1 MVNNYIIKKKK
12 EVIEETRKYIDLN
25 IELKREIEAK
35 NTMNDSRIQKKS
47 REANSEEIAELKN
60 NLDITNK
67 KIKDL
72 ENKIKNECEK
82 KQNFSKDIIKCNI
95 KLSHKKEEEDELLKK
110 IEKYK
115 QELEEKKK
123 QYDNLEN
130 ESDELKDNIGKE
142 KTDNELLKNRNKLLN
157 EENDSLV
164 SKYDFITNN
173 YDYTTNLKKI
183 SMEDLKNLEQ
193 SNTLVNNTIG
203 NFVEKVGTFKKNN
216 IQNLLFD
223 DNI

>member
-72 ENKIKNECEK
+72 ENKIHKGEKFFFTDIDKDKN
-82 KQNFSKDIIKCNI
+82 NN
-95 KLSHKKEEEDELLKK
+95 K
-110 IEKYK
+110 IE
-115 QELEEKKK
+115 
-123 QYDNLEN
+123 N
-130 ESDELKDNIGKE
+130 EFKE
-142 KTDNELLKNRNKLLN
+142 
-157 EENDSLV
+157 
-164 SKYDFITNN
+164 
-173 YDYTTNLKKI
+173 
-183 SMEDLKNLEQ
+183 
-193 SNTLVNNTIG
+193 
-203 NFVEKVGTFKKNN
+203 
-216 IQNLLFD
+216 
-223 DNI
+223 